1 MMKPIRLALLTMLV
15 GRAAAAAPAT
25 APAAAATTTTSTAAH
40 APLQGYIFLLLYSD
54 STVVRLELAVP
65 DVIRALSLSWDPKV
79 QPTRDQV
86 QASLPAIRAYVDPR
100 FAVGDRAE
108 RITPAF
114 RDFDFRQTESG
125 DFLLLQYV
133 IPKALGSRVPITMTP
148 FFEFNEATR
157 RNLLVV
163 QHNWKGGVLGNDMNV
178 SLVLS
183 PDEPTQV
190 LDLSKSSLLRGFIA
204 LVKLGV
210 WHIWIGL
217 DHILFLMALV
227 LPSVLRRENG
237 RWQPAEN
244 FTRALVKILTI
255 VSCFTIAHTITLS
268 LAALG
273 VVDVPSR
280 LVESVIALSIT
291 IAALHNLWPVAKV
304 NEAAIAFVF
313 GLFHGFGFA
322 SVLGSLG
329 LGTDHLVL
337 SLLGFNVGVEVGQ
350 VAIIAVVFP
359 VLFFMRR
366 MRIYSIGFR
375 LGSVGLIMIGL
386 LWVAE
391 RSLGFNVPIVPM
403 AKAVLG
409 MKSTTT
415 T

>member
-1 MMKPIRLALLTMLV
+1 MMKTIRLALLALLI
-15 GRAAAAAPAT
+15 GRGAAAAPAST
-25 APAAAATTTTSTAAH
+25 PAAALTATSSAAAH

-54 STVVRLELAVP
+54 STVVRLELAIP

-79 QPTRDQV
+79 QPTRAQV

-100 FAVGDRAE
+100 FAVGDSAE
-108 RITPAF
+108 RVTPTF
-114 RDFDFRQTESG
+114 RDFDFRKTESG

-133 IPKALGSRVPITMTP
+133 IPKALGASVPITMTT

-163 QHNWKGGVLGNDMNV
+163 QHNWRGGVLGNDMNV

-190 LDLSKSSLLRGFIA
+190 LDLSKSSLLRGFLA

-337 SLLGFNVGVEVGQ
+337 SLLGFNVGVEIGQ
-350 VAIIAVVFP
+350 VAIIAIVFP
-359 VLFFMRR
+359 VLFLLRR
-366 MRIYSIGFR
+366 LRIYSIGFR

-391 RSLGFNVPIVPM
+391 RSMGFNIPIVPI
-403 AKAVLG
+403 AKSMLG
-409 MKSTTT
+409 MKSTTPT
-415 T
+415 

>member
-1 MMKPIRLALLTMLV
+1 MKTIRLALLMLLMTR
-15 GRAAAAAPAT
+15 GAAAAP
-25 APAAAATTTTSTAAH
+25 STAVATAH
-40 APLQGYIFLLLYSD
+40 APLQGYIFLMLYSD

-65 DVIRALSLSWDPKV
+65 DLVRALSLPWDPKA
-79 QPTRDQV
+79 QPTREQV
-86 QASLPAIRAYVDPR
+86 QASLGAIRNYVDPR
-100 FAVGDRAE
+100 FALGAGADRA
-108 RITPAF
+108 TPIY
-114 RDFDFRQTESG
+114 RSFDFRRTESG
-125 DFLLLQYV
+125 EFLLLQYV
-133 IPKALGSRVPITMTP
+133 IAKPLGARVAITMTP
-148 FFEFNEATR
+148 FFEFNESTR

-178 SLVLS
+178 SMILS
-183 PDEPTQV
+183 PQEPTQV
-190 LDLSKSSLLRGFIA
+190 LDLSKSSVLRGFLA
-204 LVKLGV
+204 LVRLGV

-244 FTRALVKILTI
+244 FGRALVKILTI

-273 VVDVPSR
+273 VVHVPSR

-291 IAALHNLWPVAKV
+291 IAALHNLWPVARV

-359 VLFFMRR
+359 LLFVARR
-366 MRIYSIGFR
+366 WRIYTLGFR
-375 LGSVGLIMIGL
+375 LGSVGLMAIGL

-391 RSLGFNVPIVPM
+391 RSTGFNVPLIPI

-409 MKSTTT
+409 MKSATTT
-415 T
+415 